1 MAGIQRAKRIGG
13 FFNKPVKEK
22 SPIIKSTLSRQVKS
36 TEETNTHLANRNP
49 SNYDP
54 FESLDQRIGALKKTY
69 RQYNRDEQELEE
81 NLKQLSDRSKKIIER
96 LKLLLSAYNQAIV
109 SLRAFDDAF
118 KTDYMLS
125 IEDLL
130 VRNQYRLKSYGIF
143 VQPTYEIDFDPDLF
157 LTHIIKDS
165 SVFPYL
171 FSNKHGFF
179 IRLCDIFR
187 HIKLPPLHPQTPSD
201 TKIEGTMLDHRI

>member
-1 MAGIQRAKRIGG
+1 M
-13 FFNKPVKEK
+13 
-22 SPIIKSTLSRQVKS
+22 
-36 TEETNTHLANRNP
+36 
-49 SNYDP
+49 
-54 FESLDQRIGALKKTY
+54 
-69 RQYNRDEQELEE
+69 
-81 NLKQLSDRSKKIIER
+81 SDRSKKIIER
-96 LKLLLSAYNQAIV
+96 LKLLLAAYNQAIV

-143 VQPTYEIDFDPDLF
+143 VQPNYEIDFDPDLF
-157 LTHIIKDS
+157 LKHIIKDS

-187 HIKLPPLHPQTPSD
+187 HIKLPSLHPQAPSD
-201 TKIEGTMLDHRI
+201 TNIEGAMLDHRI